1 MSSAT
6 LWSPAWGHLRAASSG
21 TDSRLGLS
29 CGRATLG
36 QLLCDMSCI
45 VNDNHS
51 KKNYHSFKLLSSFLQ
66 ICTISS
72 SKKFEEEKWSKAGY
86 LPL

>member
-1 MSSAT
+1 MPWAT
-6 LWSPAWGHLRAASSG
+6 LLSPALGHLGADISS
-21 TDSRLGLS
+21 THSCLGLS

-51 KKNYHSFKLLSSFLQ
+51 KKNH
-66 ICTISS
+66 
-72 SKKFEEEKWSKAGY
+72 
-86 LPL
+86 